1 MKKPFLTDRNMSRTA
16 LGWDKAHES
25 TSPVGCCMPKESQVV
40 LYPHTREGRFMWR
53 FYLTLFALAFFAMCY
68 VHKSDNA
75 PFFVDVAV
83 LQLYG
88 S

>member
-53 FYLTLFALAFFAMCY
+53 FYQTLFALAFFAMY
-68 VHKSDNA
+68 TRVTTR
-75 PFFVDVAV
+75 PFFVAVAV
-83 LQLYG
+83 LWELVT
-88 S
+88 